1 MVIKFFHRL
10 FGKDLKNLQPK
21 DVEWESFQ
29 QALKQQFKKLSL
41 MGIGLPIM
49 VI

>member
-1 MVIKFFHRL
+1 MFTKFFYRL
-10 FGKDLKNLQPK
+10 FGNDLKNLQPK

-29 QALKQQFKKLSL
+29 QALKQQFQKLSQ

-49 VI
+49 IV